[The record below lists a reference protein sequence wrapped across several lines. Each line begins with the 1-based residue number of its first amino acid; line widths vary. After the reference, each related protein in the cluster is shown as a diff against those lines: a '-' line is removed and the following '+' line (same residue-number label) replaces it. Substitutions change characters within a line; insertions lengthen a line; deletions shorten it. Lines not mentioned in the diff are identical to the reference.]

1 MAQLQQPGNHPPPSR
16 IVALH
21 VRPQGPEGPTRPLVL
36 PAQVPHLR
44 IGRRVLE
51 ETGGELVA
59 PGPSAV
65 GGVVAGLGKH
75 RHIPNLRPP
84 RYTYAEVGNKYT
96 RVPTYVMNAAT
107 KGKKAV
113 LNPDYISAD
122 YEAAV
127 VLNPSVFTSEIVPP
141 VNSAGGVSWN
151 PTSYMGEWK
160 WVTGGSKIQ
169 SPANDC
175 EDPLDKLGR
184 HFAEFKHAAR
194 PEFPNHG
201 MSLIFKR
208 ACKDASGSVT
218 ITDVTACSA

>member
-1 MAQLQQPGNHPPPSR
+1 MGA
-16 IVALH
+16 
-21 VRPQGPEGPTRPLVL
+21 TR
-36 PAQVPHLR
+36 Q
-44 IGRRVLE
+44 I
-51 ETGGELVA
+51 
-59 PGPSAV
+59 
-65 GGVVAGLGKH
+65 KNF